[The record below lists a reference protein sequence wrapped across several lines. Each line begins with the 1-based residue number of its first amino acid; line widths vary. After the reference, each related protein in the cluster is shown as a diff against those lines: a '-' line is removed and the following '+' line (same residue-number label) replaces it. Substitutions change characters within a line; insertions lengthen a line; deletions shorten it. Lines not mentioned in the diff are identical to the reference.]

1 MENRNYSESIHRGL
15 ENEGLARLT
24 GAHRYSE
31 SNRRSGES
39 DPSSAW
45 LDFCEAVSGMLS
57 QHQSGR
63 YGHRHEESGYDRLLG
78 RYRGQPRTS
87 TGRFRRADTHHLDA
101 IKEEISA
108 DLAEAW
114 DMPQI
119 AKRAVREA
127 AELIEALER
136 GEDFEAVKEF
146 AELCILMKAVMEEI
160 SPEVVEEAEC
170 EAIEYWEKKVS
181 QGKSRIGREEDSE
194 EMRRMHHRR

>member
-1 MENRNYSESIHRGL
+1 MENRNYSESIHRGA
-15 ENEGLARLT
+15 ESEGLSRLM
-24 GAHRYSE
+24 GASRYSGGNSRKAE
-31 SNRRSGES
+31 ES
-39 DPSSAW
+39 DPASAW
-45 LDFCEAVSGMLS
+45 LDFCEAVSAMLS
-57 QHQSGR
+57 QNQSGR
-63 YGHRHEESGYDRLLG
+63 YGHAESGYDRLMG

-87 TGRFRRADTHHLDA
+87 TGKFRKADTHHLDA

-119 AKRAVREA
+119 AKRAVREG

-146 AELCILMKAVMEEI
+146 TELCILMKAVMEEI

-181 QGKSRIGREEDSE
+181 QNKSRIGREEDSE
-194 EMRRMHHRR
+194 EMRRMHRRR

>member
-1 MENRNYSESIHRGL
+1 METSFYSEDYRRGSDDNGMMQAL
-15 ENEGLARLT
+15 GMT
-24 GAHRYSE
+24 RYGR
-31 SNRRSGES
+31 NRKAGEMESGE
-39 DPSSAW
+39 AW
-45 LDFCEAVSGMLS
+45 MTFGEILSMLLD
-57 QHQSGR
+57 QSKSR
-63 YGHRHEESGYDRLLG
+63 YGHRRESEADRLLG

-87 TGRFRRADTHHLDA
+87 TGRFRKADTHHLDA

-119 AKRAVREA
+119 AKRAVREG

-160 SPEVVEEAEC
+160 SPEVVEEAEM
-170 EAIEYWEKKVS
+170 EAIEYWEKKTKGDKVS
-181 QGKSRIGREEDSE
+181 FTGLGETSNDY
-194 EMRRMHHRR
+194 MRRMHRRR